1 MRHRVPQL
9 LLALILTATVTAPA
23 WGSPADVIADYRG
36 HANTITKKYS
46 WADLRGAVTLA
57 QSDWLGDSS
66 FQIQLAEA
74 VETAIARDYLGVSTP
89 PDATLDPARVPSW
102 VVALATATFILLGAG
117 AAAAIWRHTRPLR

>member
-1 MRHRVPQL
+1 MRRRLPQL
-9 LLALILTATVTAPA
+9 LLALVLTVTVTAPA

-36 HANTITKKYS
+36 HANTITKTHS

-57 QSDWLGDSS
+57 RSDWLADPS
-66 FQIQLAEA
+66 FQYQFAEA
-74 VETAIARDYLGVSTP
+74 VEAVIARDYLGVSTP

-117 AAAAIWRHTRPLR
+117 AAAAIWRRTRPLR